1 MKKVSMIMSAI
12 ALAMSILAICIA
24 TYRTPTLS
32 FDYMGVLVGMLCLI
46 TALLL
51 AWQVFNVINQKEIV
65 SHIINEKIANREDV
79 LMKFFL
85 MRSARSGIVLKD
97 YNGAAMDLR
106 DLLKVGK
113 HSKSDVS
120 GYIDAIIWLLTEG
133 GEKMDLNCLLW
144 LKMAVDENLPSG
156 ELKAGII
163 EQINELMKLLQND
176 KKNRCD
182 KQ

>member
-1 MKKVSMIMSAI
+1 MSAI

-163 EQINELMKLLQND
+163 EQINELVKLLQND

>member
-1 MKKVSMIMSAI
+1 MSAI

-51 AWQVFNVINQKEIV
+51 AWQVFTVINQKEIV

-85 MRSARSGIVLKD
+85 MRSVRSGIVLKD

-120 GYIDAIIWLLTEG
+120 EYIDAIIWLLTEG
-133 GEKMDLNCLLW
+133 GEKIDLNCLLW
-144 LKMAVDENLPSG
+144 LKMAVDENLPSD

>member
-1 MKKVSMIMSAI
+1 MSAI

-85 MRSARSGIVLKD
+85 MRSARSGIVLKN

-163 EQINELMKLLQND
+163 EQINELVKLLQND

>member
-1 MKKVSMIMSAI
+1 MSAI

-120 GYIDAIIWLLTEG
+120 GYIDAIIWLLAEG

-163 EQINELMKLLQND
+163 EQINELVKLLQND